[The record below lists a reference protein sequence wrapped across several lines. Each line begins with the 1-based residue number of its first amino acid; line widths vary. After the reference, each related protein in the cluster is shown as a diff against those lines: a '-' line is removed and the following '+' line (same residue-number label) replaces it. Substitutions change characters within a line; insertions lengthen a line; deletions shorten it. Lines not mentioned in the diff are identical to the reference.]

1 MGGYI
6 RMEALGFSTGAEY
19 PWFDSTVDPEDN
31 YSIGFVAQQDDI
43 VVNIDNGRFIVENL
57 VTAEVTPGPNGNL
70 LMQANGADESGNGV
84 TVESTDVTISSGDN
98 VALRAENIYFNELIS
113 DVYVRPDDR
122 PLTSPYGTTLFHP
135 TIQSIHDQTWT
146 SYGQNKAGNGIEFT
160 TDVPVGGITFNV
172 GNVGLDSGNDLE
184 IVSEQVLAFESVFDT
199 NVISR
204 SSIHISGNGNAVDRN
219 SVSIFA
225 VAPGTETPSVEFNA
239 ENDIILEA
247 SQRLVGE
254 LEGEFD
260 MRGWRTLI
268 TTEPPESAVC
278 QVLTERTD
286 PPESKDH
293 LDRP

>member
-1 MGGYI
+1 MGTAAGIFNTIGGMSFTTTEVGTNIKVTANGAGVPPAINTATFTATELLSITTTGDEPGVGYI

-122 PLTSPYGTTLFHP
+122 PLTLLTAPPS
-135 TIQSIHDQTWT
+135 S
-146 SYGQNKAGNGIEFT
+146 
-160 TDVPVGGITFNV
+160 VPP
-172 GNVGLDSGNDLE
+172 S
-184 IVSEQVLAFESVFDT
+184 
-199 NVISR
+199 SR
-204 SSIHISGNGNAVDRN
+204 STIRPGLHMDR
-219 SVSIFA
+219 
-225 VAPGTETPSVEFNA
+225 T
-239 ENDIILEA
+239 
-247 SQRLVGE
+247 RLVMV
-254 LEGEFD
+254 LSSLLMFLLVVSLS
-260 MRGWRTLI
+260 MLVMLVSTLVTI
-268 TTEPPESAVC
+268 
-278 QVLTERTD
+278 
-286 PPESKDH
+286 
-293 LDRP
+293 